1 MKRLSLLVLF
11 AGVLCAATLL
21 GKLYSAGRDQPAE
34 TAADRPAVSAPRETP
49 PPPAQRPA
57 YAGVRIAGVPHI
69 KQKPDFCGEACAAM
83 VLAKLGHRINQ
94 DDVFDQAGLDPELGR
109 GCYTKELS
117 RALTRIGFRVGT
129 VWFSVAAAQA
139 EAELESHFRALHAD
153 LLAGVPSIVCTRY
166 DDTPEASEHFRLV
179 LGYDYDKD
187 EVLYHEPAAAGGA
200 YARMRRLQFLSLW
213 PLKYDADRWTV
224 IRLRLVPG
232 EIRDVHSTAKF
243 TAADYAQ
250 CVMAAKRKAPEGFS
264 IVVQKPFVV
273 IGDELAADVRRH
285 AVGTVQWAVD
295 HLKQEYFAEDPN
307 EILEIWLFQDKASY
321 GKHTVEIFGDTPD
334 TPFGYFSHQ
343 HKALIMNIDTGTGTL
358 VHEIVHP
365 FIAANFP
372 ECPSWFNE
380 GLASLYEQCQEYR
393 GRIWGRTNWRLAGL
407 QEVIQPKPEPAPK
420 PDLAQ
425 DPAAKPAAKP
435 APASLGGQAPK
446 PADMPEVEGDEA
458 REEPPKKELPSFRT
472 LCHTTTYEFY
482 ARDPGTNYAQARY
495 LCYYLQQRG
504 LLREYYR
511 QFRDNVRDDPSGYE
525 TLKSVLG
532 ISSEEEMAQFH
543 ETWKAWVMKLR
554 YP

>member
-1 MKRLSLLVLF
+1 MKRLSRFVLS
-11 AGVLCAATLL
+11 ASVLCAALL
-21 GKLYSAGRDQPAE
+21 LDRLYSAAPHSPAE
-34 TAADRPAVSAPRETP
+34 PAAEQPAVSASRATP

-57 YAGVRIAGVPHI
+57 YASVRIGGVPHI
-69 KQKPDFCGEACAAM
+69 QQKPDFCGEACAAM

-94 DDVFDQAGLDPELGR
+94 DDVFDQAGLNPELGR

-117 RALTRIGFRVGT
+117 GALTRIGFRVGA
-129 VWFSVAAAQA
+129 VWFSVASAQA

-153 LLAGVPSIVCTRY
+153 LSAGVPSIVCMRY
-166 DDTPEASEHFRLV
+166 DGTPDASEHFRLV

-187 EVLYHEPAAAGGA
+187 EVLYHEPAVAGGA
-200 YARMRRLQFLSLW
+200 YARMPRLEFLNLW
-213 PLKYDADRWTV
+213 PLKYEDDRWTV

-243 TAADYAQ
+243 TDADYAQ
-250 CVMAAKRKAPEGFS
+250 RVIAVKRKAAEGFS

-273 IGDELAADVRRH
+273 VGDEPAAEVRRH
-285 AVGTVQWAVD
+285 ATGTVQWAVD

-307 EILEIWLFQDKASY
+307 EILEIWLFKDEASY
-321 GKHTVEIFGDTPD
+321 NKHTREIFGDTPD

-343 HKALIMNIDTGTGTL
+343 HQALIMNIDTGTGTL

-372 ECPSWFNE
+372 DCPAWFNE

-407 QEVIQPKPEPAPK
+407 QEVIQPKPKPEPK
-420 PDLAQ
+420 T
-425 DPAAKPAAKP
+425 DPGKKPAAKS
-435 APASLGGQAPK
+435 ASASLGAPAAGSTDTLQSDAGAAK
-446 PADMPEVEGDEA
+446 
-458 REEPPKKELPSFRT
+458 EEPPPKQELPSFRT
-472 LCHTTTYEFY
+472 LCNTTTYGFY

-511 QFRDNVRDDPSGYE
+511 QFRRNARDDPGGYE
-525 TLKSVLG
+525 ALKSVLG
-532 ISSEEEMAQFH
+532 ISSEKEMAQFQ
-543 ETWKAWVMKLR
+543 EAWKAWVMKLR
-554 YP
+554 FP